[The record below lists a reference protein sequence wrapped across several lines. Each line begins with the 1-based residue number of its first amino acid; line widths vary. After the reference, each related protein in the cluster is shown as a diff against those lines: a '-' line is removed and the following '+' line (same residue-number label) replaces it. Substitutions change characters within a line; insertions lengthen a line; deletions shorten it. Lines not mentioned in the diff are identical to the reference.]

1 MKLLN
6 SRRMSVRNLLESGA
20 VVWAVVLV
28 VFAYAFLKSDDF
40 RSVDNLAN
48 LARQFSVLALV
59 ALAQMLVVL
68 AGGVDLSIAANVRLG
83 AIVAAIVIAGENAN
97 LVWGILA
104 AVGVGLGVGAFNALV
119 AARFR
124 VEPFITTLG
133 TGALVGGLSL
143 YIASTPKGRSAPAL
157 TDFYDFRIGP
167 VYAVVILTAVIWLLA
182 GYALTRMAW
191 GRHVYAVGGDPAVA
205 RLSGI
210 KVGHVQAG
218 TYLAAGALGGVAA
231 LLTLASAG
239 VGDPASAT
247 GLEFDSLA
255 VVVIGGA
262 SLAGGRGR
270 LVGVLGGVILFSILG
285 NVFNLLQI
293 DIWYQQL
300 TRGLIILLAAS
311 LVVDRVRRRP
321 TSPPRTAQPVPA
333 A

>member
-1 MKLLN
+1 MTILR
-6 SRRMSVRNLLESGA
+6 SRRLSVRSLLESGA

-59 ALAQMLVVL
+59 SLAQMVVVL
-68 AGGVDLSIAANVRLG
+68 AGGVDLSLAANVRLS
-83 AIVAAIVIAGENAN
+83 AIVAAIVIAGENSH
-97 LVWGILA
+97 LVWGVLA
-104 AVGVGLGVGAFNALV
+104 ALAVGMGIGAFNALV
-119 AARFR
+119 VSRFK

-133 TGALVGGLSL
+133 TAALVGGLSL
-143 YIASTPKGRSAPAL
+143 YVASTPKGRSAPAL
-157 TDFYDFRIGP
+157 NDFYNWRIGP
-167 VYAVVILTAVIWLLA
+167 VYAVVVLTAALWMLA
-182 GYALTRMAW
+182 GYALTRTAW
-191 GRHVYAVGGDPAVA
+191 GRHVYAVGGDPMVA

-210 KVGHVQAG
+210 RVSWVQAG
-218 TYLAAGALGGVAA
+218 TFLIAGALGSVAA
-231 LLTLASAG
+231 VLTLASTG
-239 VGDPASAT
+239 VGDPTSAS

-255 VVVIGGA
+255 VVVIGGT

-300 TRGLIILLAAS
+300 TRGVIILLAAS
-311 LVVDRVRRRP
+311 LVVNRVRAAKP
-321 TSPPRTAQPVPA
+321 SAPRAAVPVSA
-333 A
+333 K